1 MFGRR
6 IKPTLLQRLGRTVW
20 PPRGFMRPVRYT
32 WHRIARQNDSAHR
45 IALGVACGVFM
56 SFSPLLGIHVLGAA
70 LLAWVLGANLLAS
83 AAGTLVGNPAL
94 FPLIWV
100 WIYKSGKFILGES
113 HIRHAPAP
121 FELSMLWHSPIE
133 ALKPVLLPTVIGGT
147 VSGLVAAAITYGLAR
162 AAVLGYQARRRQ
174 RVERARRARR
184 LEQPAPGE
192 LPSSADAT
200 RPTSVEHERKRMS
213 H

>member
-1 MFGRR
+1 
-6 IKPTLLQRLGRTVW
+6 
-20 PPRGFMRPVRYT
+20 MRPVRYT

-56 SFSPLLGIHVLGAA
+56 SFSPLIGIHVLGAA
-70 LLAWVLGANLLAS
+70 VLAWILGANLLAS

-100 WIYKSGKFILGES
+100 WIYKAGKFILGES
-113 HIRHAPAP
+113 HIRRAPAP
-121 FELSMLWHSPIE
+121 FELSMLWHSPVE
-133 ALKPVLLPTVIGGT
+133 ALKPVLLPTMIGGT
-147 VSGLVAAAITYGLAR
+147 VSGLVAAAVAYGLAR

-174 RVERARRARR
+174 RMERARHARR
-184 LEQPAPGE
+184 LDTPEPDGLHPLGDAARS
-192 LPSSADAT
+192 SSA
-200 RPTSVEHERKRMS
+200 EHQRKRMS